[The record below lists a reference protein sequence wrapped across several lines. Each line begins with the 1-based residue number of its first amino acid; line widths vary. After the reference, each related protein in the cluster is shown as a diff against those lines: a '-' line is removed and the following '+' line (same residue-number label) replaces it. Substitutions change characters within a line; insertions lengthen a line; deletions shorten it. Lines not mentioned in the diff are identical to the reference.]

1 MIEFSNSSEEVR
13 VNNRLLESKHAVLAP
28 VENWLASPLQ
38 RFSGHQQHQETV
50 ATNHTFDGRLGQFFN
65 GAMADSVSDVLQGA
79 LLQPVGEIVGRQGKR
94 LRGQLVRMC
103 YRLVSDE
110 PAPSLLAS
118 RRCQIGAEVI
128 ELIHAGSL
136 IIDDI
141 EDGSQVRRGAP
152 ALHLQYGIPVA
163 LNAGNWL
170 YFWPFQLLKDMEMS
184 DDRLLLLYERYHSTL
199 LKAHTGQAIDLGARV
214 DRQLQDRVLPTC
226 LSALKLKTGALMGF
240 AALIGGAISGVPR
253 GLLNSLDDFGCDLG
267 VALQMF
273 DDLGNLIGKCEP
285 SKQYEDLALSR
296 PSWVWACAAT
306 HLSAVDYRRF
316 VAAVRQ
322 LPDAAA
328 LESLLSELGLAA
340 LARTSAR
347 HHLDLAFATLQQYLE
362 STASAWSYPAFK
374 ELRQL
379 GEGIAIAYG

>member
-1 MIEFSNSSEEVR
+1 M
-13 VNNRLLESKHAVLAP
+13 NNRLLESKHSFLAP
-28 VENWLASPLQ
+28 AENLLPSQPHRL
-38 RFSGHQQHQETV
+38 SGHQQNQETV
-50 ATNHTFDGRLGQFFN
+50 EASRSIDSRLGQFFK
-65 GAMADSVSDVLQGA
+65 GAMAESASMVLREA

-94 LRGQLVRMC
+94 VRGQLVRMC

-110 PAPSLLAS
+110 PASSLLAS

-136 IIDDI
+136 IVDDI

-152 ALHLQYGIPVA
+152 ALHLQYGIPIA

-170 YFWPFQLLKDMEMS
+170 YFWPFQLLKDMDLS
-184 DDRLLLLYERYHSTL
+184 DDRLLLLYERYHSTM
-199 LKAHTGQAIDLGARV
+199 LKAHMGQAIDLGAQV
-214 DRQLQDRVLPTC
+214 DRRLQDQVMPIC
-226 LSALKLKTGALMGF
+226 LTSLKLKTGALMGF
-240 AALIGGAISGVPR
+240 ASLIGGAISGAPR
-253 GLLNSLDDFGCDLG
+253 NLLNALDNFGCDLG

-306 HLSAVDYRRF
+306 HLTAVDYRCF
-316 VAAVRQ
+316 VDAVRQ

-328 LESLLSELGLAA
+328 LENLLPKVGLVTQ
-340 LARTSAR
+340 ARASAR
-347 HHLDLAFATLQQYLE
+347 DHLDWAFATLQERLE
-362 STASAWSYPAFK
+362 AVDTVWSYPAFK

-379 GEGIAIAYG
+379 GEEIAIAYG

>member
-1 MIEFSNSSEEVR
+1 M
-13 VNNRLLESKHAVLAP
+13 NNRLLESKHSFLVSAENLLPSQPHRLGGYQQSQEPVEASHSIDNRLAQFCGGDMTESVRAVL
-28 VENWLASPLQ
+28 
-38 RFSGHQQHQETV
+38 R
-50 ATNHTFDGRLGQFFN
+50 
-65 GAMADSVSDVLQGA
+65 DS
-79 LLQPVGEIVGRQGKR
+79 LLQPVGEIVGRPGKR
-94 LRGQLVRMC
+94 VRGQLVRMC

-118 RRCQIGAEVI
+118 RRCQIGSEVI

-136 IIDDI
+136 IVDDI

-170 YFWPFQLLKDMEMS
+170 YFWPFQLLKDMEIS
-184 DDRLLLLYERYHSTL
+184 DDRLLMLYDRYHSTM
-199 LKAHTGQAIDLGARV
+199 LKAHIGQAIDLGAEV
-214 DRQLQDRVLPTC
+214 DRRLQVQVMPIC
-226 LSALKLKTGALMGF
+226 LSSLKLKTGALMGF
-240 AALIGGAISGVPR
+240 AALIGGAISDVAS
-253 GLLNSLDDFGCDLG
+253 GLLNALHDFGCDLG

-306 HLSAVDYRRF
+306 YMTAVDYSCF
-316 VAAVRQ
+316 VDAVRQ
-322 LPDAAA
+322 LPDATA
-328 LESLLSELGLAA
+328 LETLLPKVGLVAQ
-340 LARTSAR
+340 ARASAR
-347 HHLDLAFATLQQYLE
+347 DHLDRAFATLQERLE
-362 STASAWSYPAFK
+362 AADTVWSYSAFK

-379 GEGIAIAYG
+379 GEEIAIAYG